1 MTCYSKHSCVRG
13 NFSWPLW
20 TDGSWQS
27 CTPVIICRAFLG
39 LVAPDEQAAGCL
51 WPSEASHCSISV
63 LHDHYRGTQVSAS
76 QGKWGAKGHTKLAL
90 AQVKGHVSPRTASL
104 PLDFFVFLSSRK
116 ADRHRSTSKEKKK
129 KPKQLLK
136 RVCPF
141 TSRILPKKPHTIN
154 MFYSLGIHW
163 HLMESCKNILENNS
177 NFLFCSL
184 FHF

>member
-76 QGKWGAKGHTKLAL
+76 QGKWGAEGHTKLAL
-90 AQVKGHVSPRTASL
+90 AQVKGHVSPRTASS

-129 KPKQLLK
+129 KSQSNSWREFVLLLAESYQK
-136 RVCPF
+136 NPIPLTCF
-141 TSRILPKKPHTIN
+141 TH
-154 MFYSLGIHW
+154 
-163 HLMESCKNILENNS
+163 
-177 NFLFCSL
+177 
-184 FHF
+184 

>member
-76 QGKWGAKGHTKLAL
+76 QGKWGAEGHTKLAL

-116 ADRHRSTSKEKKK
+116 ADRHRSTSKEKKIK
-129 KPKQLLK
+129 SQSNSWREFVLLLAESYQK
-136 RVCPF
+136 NPIPLTCF
-141 TSRILPKKPHTIN
+141 TH
-154 MFYSLGIHW
+154 
-163 HLMESCKNILENNS
+163 
-177 NFLFCSL
+177 
-184 FHF
+184 